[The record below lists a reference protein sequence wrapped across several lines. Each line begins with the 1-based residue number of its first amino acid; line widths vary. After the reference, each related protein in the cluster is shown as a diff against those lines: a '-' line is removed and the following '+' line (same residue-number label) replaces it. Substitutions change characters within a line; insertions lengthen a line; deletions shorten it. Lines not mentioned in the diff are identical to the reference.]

1 MLPIQYDNLNIE
13 NAYKL
18 DLLVENKL
26 DLELKSVFPLPSV
39 YFKQIKTQLS
49 LLNLKHGMILNFK
62 TEKMK
67 DGIHRVF
74 NNFGDEAHE

>member
-26 DLELKSVFPLPSV
+26 DLELKSVFPLPSA

-49 LLNLKHGMILNFK
+49 LLNLKHGITLNFK

-74 NNFGDEAHE
+74 NNFGDEEHE